1 MNFELWTLKFEICI
15 EMSENWI
22 ERMLMVKEKRKKQ
35 KKNIENLGNHIQ
47 F

>member
-22 ERMLMVKEKRKKQ
+22 ERMLMVKEKQ